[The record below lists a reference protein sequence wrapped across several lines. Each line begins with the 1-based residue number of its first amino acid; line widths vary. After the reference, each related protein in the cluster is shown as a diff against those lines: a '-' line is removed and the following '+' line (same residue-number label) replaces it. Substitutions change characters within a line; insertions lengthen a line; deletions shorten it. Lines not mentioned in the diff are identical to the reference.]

1 MIPSHLG
8 IVSHQ
13 SGCDFDASE
22 QVMKRHQSVNQLKK
36 NYTFWNFSLGRDF
49 FEKLVSF
56 LCIRIG
62 SRSISGTT
70 GSVHA
75 SLFAYICNDSVSSAK
90 PHSRCLRLIFRS
102 TRHLL
107 LEFRTK
113 NRTAFK
119 RINNLKTQLFLVTP
133 FAFSFTTSNVSA
145 RAKYSRVGS
154 QLHFDPTSGPL
165 RCPGRRRSGWESR

>member
-1 MIPSHLG
+1 MISSHLG

-22 QVMKRHQSVNQLKK
+22 QVMKRHQWVNQLKK

-90 PHSRCLRLIFRS
+90 PHRTFFEFFTVPGQHSIEKADKSTMKNIFGKRS
-102 TRHLL
+102 
-107 LEFRTK
+107 
-113 NRTAFK
+113 
-119 RINNLKTQLFLVTP
+119 
-133 FAFSFTTSNVSA
+133 
-145 RAKYSRVGS
+145 
-154 QLHFDPTSGPL
+154 
-165 RCPGRRRSGWESR
+165 